1 MTDKVY
7 INGISIK
14 EVSGQF
20 GTFFNIS
27 INMEKLVQYQ
37 NEKGYVNITAS
48 KRKEVSQYGET
59 YSCVLNNYKPWE
71 KKEKKQDSDEISI
84 ESLPF

>member
-14 EVSGQF
+14 EVQGQF

-27 INMEKLVQYQ
+27 LNLEKLVQYQ

-48 KRKEVSQYGET
+48 KRKEPSQYGET
-59 YSCVLNNYKPWE
+59 HSCVLNEYKPSE
-71 KKEKKQDSDEISI
+71 KKEKKNDDEISI
-84 ESLPF
+84 EDLPF